1 MTSYSLN
8 KLDALAS
15 DEKLTLQKAGIRT
28 TTGLLKQGRTREL
41 QEKLSERTGMSQK
54 KIEHLVRMSDL
65 MRVKGVGEEYSIL
78 LNVAGVKTIR
88 DLRNRRADNLSQ
100 RILDENAI
108 NRIVRHVPVQSQVA
122 RWIDHARKLTPGI
135 E

>member
-8 KLDALAS
+8 KLEALAA
-15 DEKLTLQKAGIRT
+15 DEKNILHRHGIRT
-28 TTGLLKQGRTREL
+28 TAGLLKVGRTREL
-41 QEKLSERTGMSQK
+41 QEKLSAITGLPKK
-54 KIEHLVRMSDL
+54 KIKLLVRMSDL

-78 LNVAGVKTIR
+78 LNCVGVKTIR

-100 RILDENAI
+100 CIVDENVT
-108 NRIVRHVPVQSQVA
+108 NRLVRHVPVQSQVA
-122 RWIDHARKLTPGI
+122 RWIDHAKKLPPII